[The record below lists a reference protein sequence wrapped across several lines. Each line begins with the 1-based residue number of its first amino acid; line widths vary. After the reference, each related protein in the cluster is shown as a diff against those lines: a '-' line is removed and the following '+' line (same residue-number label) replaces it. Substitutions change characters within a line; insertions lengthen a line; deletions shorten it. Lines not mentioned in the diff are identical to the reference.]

1 MLTALAHRDLVA
13 ELTAEADRRGMSR
26 SEAIRRA
33 VVDWIARP
41 PDVTE
46 AA

>member
-1 MLTALAHRDLVA
+1 MLSALVEIDLVA
-13 ELTAEADRRGMSR
+13 ELTAEADRRSISR

-33 VVDWIARP
+33 VADWIARP